1 MPLSPRRV
9 PRYYD
14 EEGDLLEHAIGSS
27 DNAMLDAWESST
39 RVLLDRDLAPQL
51 QARFERLVSRASGL
65 PDGAGKEASRSQE
78 EKQPD
83 HLTLATVLATC
94 RILQRF
100 KLTADQHAAIGL
112 LKTWL
117 VGQMRGEPAS
127 RSKVT

>member
-14 EEGDLLEHAIGSS
+14 EDIFEEGSGSQARRAEQS
-27 DNAMLDAWESST
+27 DNAMLDAWEAST
-39 RVLLDRDLAPQL
+39 RVLLDRELAPQVK
-51 QARFERLVSRASGL
+51 ARFERLISKAADHSGE
-65 PDGAGKEASRSQE
+65 PTKKVEPAPTA
-78 EKQPD
+78 PD

-94 RILQRF
+94 RVLQRF

-117 VGQMRGEPAS
+117 LGQMRG
-127 RSKVT
+127 SKC